1 MADMRQPLGVFR
13 RHCNR
18 PSAREVRKVATIVV
32 EVVAAAITDRMYIH
46 MVPVAVRL
54 HAHLPAATVDDD
66 SRILADQVDRR
77 IAVVPEQCIMG
88 MVEMAEVSN
97 IIHRKMSR
105 TSQFQHKKIYDK
117 NECNSRRHT
126 DRFRSHHEQIH
137 YFPFFFFFKHTKLR
151 TYRITHNCNSTHY
164 YC

>member
-32 EVVAAAITDRMYIH
+32 EVVAAAITDPMYIH

-105 TSQFQHKKIYDK
+105 TSQFQHKKYIIKTNAIQED
-117 NECNSRRHT
+117 T
-126 DRFRSHHEQIH
+126 QIDFDH
-137 YFPFFFFFKHTKLR
+137 ITNKSIIFHFFFFQ
-151 TYRITHNCNSTHY
+151 THQVAYIPNHPQL
-164 YC
+164 